1 MNQEN
6 SAADEPAVEDA
17 TGGHPRSRAWLI
29 LRSLLGL
36 GVFLLLVILLV
47 RTVKPELEGLGH
59 SFVERFGLAGVTLG
73 ALLADGFHCPIPPQ
87 FYMLLA
93 TAAGTPPMAILGAT
107 TLGSLL
113 GGVAGFTLARR
124 LGRIPRLEHWLERVS
139 RGMGRKLSDKYA
151 HRSVF
156 FASLTPMAFSVLC
169 YLGGL
174 YRLRWSALAL
184 LLALRV
190 PKLALYYYLL
200 RVGWSGF

>member
-1 MNQEN
+1 MNHESSEAEAPTAEGAQGR
-6 SAADEPAVEDA
+6 ARP
-17 TGGHPRSRAWLI
+17 SRASLL

-59 SFVERFGLAGVTLG
+59 WFVQRFGLAGVTLG

-93 TAAGTPPMAILGAT
+93 TAAGAPPLSIFAAT

-113 GGVAGFTLARR
+113 GGVTGFTLARR
-124 LGRIPRLEHWLERVS
+124 LGRIPRLENWLERIS
-139 RGMGRKLSDKYA
+139 RGMGRKLTDKYA
-151 HRSVF
+151 HRSVL